1 MKALETAN
9 IHDSVYRKLLLATSG
24 VVFLGS
30 PLQGTRAGNAAQWHA
45 MISGILGRHPSETL
59 LQDLDG
65 STRAL
70 RETTHNFANMIRKP
84 PMQMMTI
91 CFWETQKSQVLKAV
105 LPARLPKLALKT
117 LNSTKVIV
125 RDPFASIMNVES

>member
-1 MKALETAN
+1 MAN

-30 PLQGTRAGNAAQWHA
+30 PLQGTRAAKAAEWHV
-45 MISGILGRHPSETL
+45 MIAGILNRHPSQTL

-70 RETTHNFANMIRKP
+70 RETTHLFVKMITTP
-84 PMQMMTI
+84 PLEIITT
-91 CFWETQKSQVLKAV
+91 CFWETQESQVLKAV
-105 LPARLPKLALKT
+105 LPTYLPTPVLRMF
-117 LNSTKVIV
+117 NGTKMIV
-125 RDPFASIMNVES
+125 RLFVSIVCTSE